1 MLSLGDFAI
10 PEHQPLLG
18 VKCPSDVLTTQVG
31 ESVAAT
37 VPFSD
42 IEDRV
47 AELATTQ
54 PKRFQQSEIKFLNGA
69 IHRTRYD
76 LNAFVTLNLYQANPQ
91 MTSYVYL
98 VVRESIRP
106 KIGQIDPI
114 CVDVIPEGLATRI
127 RERKRTPLYLYCN
140 RLYLAG

>member
-18 VKCPSDVLTTQVG
+18 AQCPSDVLTTQVG

-47 AELATTQ
+47 AELATT
-54 PKRFQQSEIKFLNGA
+54 
-69 IHRTRYD
+69 
-76 LNAFVTLNLYQANPQ
+76 
-91 MTSYVYL
+91 
-98 VVRESIRP
+98 
-106 KIGQIDPI
+106 
-114 CVDVIPEGLATRI
+114 
-127 RERKRTPLYLYCN
+127 
-140 RLYLAG
+140 